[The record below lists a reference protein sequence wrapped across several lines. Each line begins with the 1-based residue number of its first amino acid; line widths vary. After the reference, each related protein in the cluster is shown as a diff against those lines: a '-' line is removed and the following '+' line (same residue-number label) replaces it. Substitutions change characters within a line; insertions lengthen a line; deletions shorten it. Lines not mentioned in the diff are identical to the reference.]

1 MAEKIQAPKLN
12 VAEVEKLIVEL
23 GKAGNSSD
31 KIGLILR
38 DQHGIPKVKTLGIK
52 IGKILVKH
60 KMEKNPEKKN
70 VIAKIDTLRKHFAL
84 NKHDYTAQRKAVM
97 YAARL
102 KKMEQISAKRQKISV
117 L

>member
-1 MAEKIQAPKLN
+1 MAEKTQAPKLN
-12 VAEVEKLIVEL
+12 ASDVEKLIVEL
-23 GKAGNSSD
+23 GKAGNSAD

-38 DQHGIPKVKTLGIK
+38 DQHGIPKVKTLGLK

-60 KMEKNPEKKN
+60 KMERTSEKKN
-70 VIAKIDTLRKHFAL
+70 VVDKIETLQKHFKA

-102 KKMEQISAKRQKISV
+102 KKMERLA

>member
-1 MAEKIQAPKLN
+1 MTEKIQLPKLN
-12 VAEVEKLIVEL
+12 VADVEKIIVEL
-23 GKAGNSSD
+23 GKQGVPSD

-60 KMEKNPEKKN
+60 KMEKSPEKANTKK
-70 VIAKIDTLRKHFAL
+70 KIETLRKHFAT

-102 KKMEQISAKRQKISV
+102 KKMEQISA
-117 L
+117 